1 VGQYISLYDSRF
13 ATWERTLVFKRGN
26 IAWFK
31 FTYQGEPV
39 RETTRQHSLRVARQM
54 ETAWRAKLAEET
66 RRRKEKAIEL
76 GCSPKV
82 VERCAECERWFS
94 LSKAISNVRNEK
106 LCSKECLKASIK
118 RHTPIPTI
126 AQFIDLRFE
135 PWVKSTFEKTSP
147 KTWLDFYRVGLR
159 SIKAYEPLS
168 GMRLDQI
175 NSETVTSF
183 AGYRQANGLQV
194 STVNSSL
201 RVLRRV
207 LRIAVEW
214 GVLETTPKI
223 KMLPGENHRERVIRP
238 EEESLYLSVATEP
251 LPSIVTTLIDTG
263 LRPEEAFRLRW
274 EAISWLNGRHGTLL
288 INRGKTA
295 AARRVLPMTPRVRG
309 ILETRWKD
317 TGKPSEGWIWPAP
330 TKNGHVEPSSLKKKH
345 AKVFAT
351 LMAQAKGGNGK
362 AVRPFVL
369 YSLRHTFL
377 TRLGESGCDVWTL
390 ARIAGH
396 SSIRI
401 SSRYVHPSEDAVLT
415 AMERFGGGPK
425 IGHTAEQPQLPA
437 ISNST

>member
-1 VGQYISLYDSRF
+1 M
-13 ATWERTLVFKRGN
+13 VFKRGK

-31 FTYQGEPV
+31 FIYEGEPV
-39 RETTRQHSLRVARQM
+39 RETTRQPSLRVARQM
-54 ETAWRAKLAEET
+54 EGAWRAKLADES

-76 GCSPKV
+76 RCSPKEI
-82 VERCAECERWFS
+82 ERCAECERWFS
-94 LSKAISNVRNEK
+94 LSKAIPNTRNEK
-106 LCSKECLKASIK
+106 LCGEECLRASIK
-118 RHTPIPTI
+118 RQTPMLTI

-159 SIKAYEPLS
+159 SIKGYQLLS
-168 GMRLDQI
+168 EMRLDQI
-175 NSETVTSF
+175 SSETVTSF
-183 AGYRQANGLQV
+183 AGHRQAFGLQV

-207 LRIAVEW
+207 LRVAVEW
-214 GVLETTPKI
+214 GVLETAPKI
-223 KMLPGENHRERVIRP
+223 RMLPGENHRERVIRP
-238 EEESLYLSVATEP
+238 EEEALYLSVAAEP

-274 EAISWLNGRHGTLL
+274 EVICWLNGRHGTLL
-288 INRGKTA
+288 ITRGKTA
-295 AARRVLPMTPRVRG
+295 AARRVLPMTPRVRK
-309 ILETRWKD
+309 ILETRWED
-317 TGKPSEGWIWPAP
+317 AGKPSEGWIWPAP
-330 TKNGHVEPSSLKKKH
+330 TKSGHVEPSSLKKKH
-345 AKVFAT
+345 AKVFGT
-351 LMAQAKGGNGK
+351 LAAEAKKGNGK

-401 SSRYVHPSEDAVLT
+401 SSRYVHPSEDAVLA
-415 AMERFGGGPK
+415 AMDRFGGGHK
-425 IGHTAEQPQLPA
+425 IGHNAEQPQLPV
-437 ISNST
+437 ISNSP